1 MRHLEVSETLLL
13 VKVDW
18 KTEAENEGS
27 LHAFGIHRSCE
38 NPFDVWG
45 RCSSSLMTFHRGTWV
60 ININMKMNDSAKWF
74 SWLFNHLQY
83 NVCAG
88 GLHWPVTF
96 HLNGTVIVMLYNMCR
111 SLATTHLHKQTKSRS
126 ISQSEPTCCLYCLL
140 FAFLFYFKVG
150 VYLLR
155 ILKQPQSSRPPKKK
169 KIYSM

>member
-1 MRHLEVSETLLL
+1 MRHLEVSETRLR
-13 VKVDW
+13 VKVEW

-74 SWLFNHLQY
+74 SWLFNRLQH

-111 SLATTHLHKQTKSRS
+111 SLATTHLHKQTKGPFYKPITDNLLLILPSV
-126 ISQSEPTCCLYCLL
+126 CLP
-140 FAFLFYFKVG
+140 FLF
-150 VYLLR
+150 
-155 ILKQPQSSRPPKKK
+155 QSRGLSAQHT
-169 KIYSM
+169 